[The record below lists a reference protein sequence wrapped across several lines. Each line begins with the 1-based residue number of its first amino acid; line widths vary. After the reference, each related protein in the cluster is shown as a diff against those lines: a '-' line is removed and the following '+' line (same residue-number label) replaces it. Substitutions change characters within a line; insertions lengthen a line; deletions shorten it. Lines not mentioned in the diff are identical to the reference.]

1 MLSYIWCLADN
12 RIFVQCYPCDALG
25 IPAEETSHSSRWWRE
40 TTFGKCLAQI
50 DCLEWNCNFCSLTVS
65 TVFLCT
71 VNTSDNKTLPEGGL
85 HGENWPN
92 SPSTIWIYYK
102 INWIYLLLL
111 YIWQINTIHCFLFLF
126 PRSLSLRL
134 FVCVIVCFQQ
144 REPFKKRWFTLCS
157 INRKLLYF
165 KTPLVINRLW
175 HSVYRVCERFQLL
188 TKCRY

>member
-1 MLSYIWCLADN
+1 MEKTGPTVRQLSEFI
-12 RIFVQCYPCDALG
+12 
-25 IPAEETSHSSRWWRE
+25 T
-40 TTFGKCLAQI
+40 
-50 DCLEWNCNFCSLTVS
+50 
-65 TVFLCT
+65 
-71 VNTSDNKTLPEGGL
+71 
-85 HGENWPN
+85 
-92 SPSTIWIYYK
+92 K

-188 TKCRY
+188 TKCRYQPDMKQCLQFLQLHSCISWSASVCCLFSLLGRHRAGCRLHRHREP